1 LTLKNFNLDE
11 TEVWCKFQ
19 SQTSGKGSY
28 LFKGFGENSL
38 EGTRKHISEFCQK
51 LDISKKEILEKV
63 PLILEVDVNS
73 IPMEKQIGNIGVE
86 AVVGSSSI
94 TLVGCVSQDSRRGQ
108 YIGSIISPETKSL
121 TKYAE
126 HTAIP
131 YLKAIHQEGYRGF
144 ITIDVLLTKSN
155 STCEIKGYN
164 IDPNAR
170 FTAGTPLLSLVQ
182 YSERMSQKELFGL
195 SYSNAVRDSKNLFDR
210 VKYYCGDDL
219 YLGKESNYQGIIP
232 IILNDIN
239 YFENKKRY
247 LRTVVIKESI
257 SECKKVYMNFKER
270 ILKDL
275 DY

>member
-1 LTLKNFNLDE
+1 
-11 TEVWCKFQ
+11 
-19 SQTSGKGSY
+19 
-28 LFKGFGENSL
+28 
-38 EGTRKHISEFCQK
+38 
-51 LDISKKEILEKV
+51 
-63 PLILEVDVNS
+63 
-73 IPMEKQIGNIGVE
+73 
-86 AVVGSSSI
+86 
-94 TLVGCVSQDSRRGQ
+94 
-108 YIGSIISPETKSL
+108 L